1 MTGGGFDGAFSAESR
16 PLSASLYIPAS
27 PEGCDGF
34 RHNLREKPE
43 GSGGFEH
50 NLREMPE
57 GCDRTRKKQYLCSAM
72 KRLLSVILLLA
83 TMSGQIGSMARQA
96 PEEVAPEGRHTV
108 SGHVKDAA
116 TGEVL
121 IGVAVYPSGN
131 IRAGKATNA
140 YGFYS
145 LELPAG
151 EYTIVCEAI
160 GYRTDSLQISLKG
173 NLRKD
178 FILEEDSFAIEGSTV
193 TAVSKREKLLRPETS
208 LVNLSGDFIKK
219 VPVLFGETDIIK
231 VIQMMPGVQ
240 APSEGSTGFSVRGG
254 GVDQNLVLMDE
265 APVYNAGHFMG
276 FFSVFNNDA
285 VKTGD
290 LYKGDISAKYGGRL
304 SSLLDIHTIDGNMT
318 ELGGSLSLGLISS
331 KALLEGP
338 IVKDKASF
346 MVAARRTYID
356 LFFPLFGALKGD
368 RMFFYDVNAK
378 ANWII
383 NDNNR
388 LYLSVFNGK
397 DVFAMK
403 NSEAADLNLDMGF
416 ANNTQSLRWNHIF
429 SPKLFSN
436 FTLLNSHYDF
446 NTLLEFSAT
455 DVDMGSNLHNQG
467 FKADFNWFMNASNTV
482 SFGFQG
488 NRYVISPAIFTP
500 RSEGIFSE
508 YTYPE
513 TMAYAPDFY
522 LQNEQKI
529 GTKVTLR
536 YGLRLSNFATVGER
550 TQRYYN
556 DEHRLDHTE
565 DFAKG
570 ETVKAWHA
578 LEPRFSSSFSIT
590 PSMSFK
596 AAWSRNVQYIQQ
608 AIYSISGSPLD
619 IWFSASPNIKP
630 QVSDQYTVGFFK
642 NFFNDALE
650 TSVELFY
657 KDNRNTIDFKD
668 HPNVIM
674 NEDLEAEIR
683 TGTSFARGAEF
694 MVKYEKGKFDGWI
707 SYTLSQARYK
717 IPEIN
722 GGKPYD
728 SPMNHKHSVSVIGTY
743 RFSKRLSTSADWVYY
758 SGAPTTYP
766 SGVYEVGGSRVP
778 LYSDRNRDHFPDYH
792 RLDLSLTL
800 QGRRVPAG
808 KRGHGEWN
816 FSVYNVYSRH
826 NAWALDFHYNDDTEE
841 ITARK
846 VYLFTAIPSI
856 SYTLTL

>member
-1 MTGGGFDGAFSAESR
+1 MR
-16 PLSASLYIPAS
+16 
-27 PEGCDGF
+27 
-34 RHNLREKPE
+34 
-43 GSGGFEH
+43 
-50 NLREMPE
+50 
-57 GCDRTRKKQYLCSAM
+57 
-72 KRLLSVILLLA
+72 RLLIAVAMLMIPLCLV
-83 TMSGQIGSMARQA
+83 GQTR
-96 PEEVAPEGRHTV
+96 RYTV

-116 TGEVL
+116 SGEMM
-121 IGVAVYPSGN
+121 IGAVVNTAGSTSGTV
-131 IRAGKATNA
+131 TNA

-145 LELPAG
+145 IQLPAG
-151 EYTIVCEAI
+151 DYELCCSSL
-160 GYRTDSLQISLKG
+160 GYDADTVRISLKG
-173 NLRKD
+173 NLKQD
-178 FILEEDSFAIEGSTV
+178 FTLKESLLYLEGSTV

-304 SSLLDIHTIDGNMT
+304 SSLLDIHTIDGNMQ
-318 ELGGSLSLGLISS
+318 EFGGSLSIGLISS
-331 KALLEGP
+331 KVLLEGP

-356 LFFPLFGALKGD
+356 MFFPLFGALKGD
-368 RMFFYDVNAK
+368 KMFFHDINAK

-397 DVFAMK
+397 DVFAMA
-403 NSEAADLNLDMGF
+403 NSEAADLDLDMGF

-446 NTLLEFSAT
+446 DTMLEFSAT
-455 DVDMGSNLHNQG
+455 DIDMGSRLNNQG
-467 FKADFNWFMNASNTV
+467 LKADFNWFVNTSNTV
-482 SFGFQG
+482 SFGLQG
-488 NRYVISPAIFTP
+488 NRYVISPAEFKP

-508 YTYPE
+508 YTYPQ
-513 TMAYAPDFY
+513 TTALAPDFY
-522 LQNEQKI
+522 IQNEQKI

-550 TQRYYN
+550 TQRYY
-556 DEHRLDHTE
+556 DAAHKLAHTE

-578 LEPRFSSSFSIT
+578 LEPRFSSSFSLS
-590 PSMSFK
+590 PSMSVK

-642 NFFNDALE
+642 NFLDDALE

-674 NEDLEAEIR
+674 NEDMEAEIR
-683 TGTSFARGAEF
+683 TGNSFARGAEF
-694 MVKYEKGKFDGWI
+694 MVKYEKGKFDGWV

-722 GGKPYD
+722 EGKPYD

-743 RFSKRLSTSADWVYY
+743 RFGKRLSASADWVYY

-766 SGVYEVGGSRVP
+766 SGVIQVGDTRVP
-778 LYSDRNRDHFPDYH
+778 FYSDRNQDHFPDYH

-800 QGRRVPAG
+800 QGRRVPSG

>member
-1 MTGGGFDGAFSAESR
+1 MLMI
-16 PLSASLYIPAS
+16 PLCLV
-27 PEGCDGF
+27 GQ
-34 RHNLREKPE
+34 
-43 GSGGFEH
+43 
-50 NLREMPE
+50 
-57 GCDRTRKKQYLCSAM
+57 TRRY
-72 KRLLSVILLLA
+72 
-83 TMSGQIGSMARQA
+83 
-96 PEEVAPEGRHTV
+96 TV

-116 TGEVL
+116 SGEMM
-121 IGVAVYPSGN
+121 IGAVVNPAGSTSGTV
-131 IRAGKATNA
+131 TNA

-145 LELPAG
+145 IQLPAG
-151 EYTIVCEAI
+151 DYELCCSSL
-160 GYRTDSLQISLKG
+160 GYDADTVRISLKG
-173 NLRKD
+173 NLKQD
-178 FILEEDSFAIEGSTV
+178 FTLKESLLYLEGSTV

-208 LVNLSGDFIKK
+208 IVNLSGDFIKK

-304 SSLLDIHTIDGNMT
+304 SSLLDIHTIDGNMQ
-318 ELGGSLSLGLISS
+318 EFGGSLSIGLISS
-331 KALLEGP
+331 KVLLEGP

-356 LFFPLFGALKGD
+356 MFFPLFGALKGD
-368 RMFFYDVNAK
+368 KMFFHDINAK

-397 DVFAMK
+397 DVFAMA
-403 NSEAADLNLDMGF
+403 NSEAADLDLDMGF

-446 NTLLEFSAT
+446 DTMLEFSAT
-455 DVDMGSNLHNQG
+455 DIDMGSRLNNQG
-467 FKADFNWFMNASNTV
+467 FKADFNWFANASNTV
-482 SFGFQG
+482 SFGLQG
-488 NRYVISPAIFTP
+488 NRYVISPAEFKP

-508 YTYPE
+508 YTYPQ
-513 TMAYAPDFY
+513 TIALAPDFY
-522 LQNEQKI
+522 VQNEQKI

-556 DEHRLDHTE
+556 AAHELDHTE

-578 LEPRFSSSFSIT
+578 PEPRFSSSFSLS
-590 PSMSFK
+590 PSMSVK

-642 NFFNDALE
+642 NFLDDALE

-674 NEDLEAEIR
+674 NEDMEAEIR
-683 TGTSFARGAEF
+683 TGTSFARGVEF
-694 MVKYEKGKFDGWI
+694 MVKYEKGKFDGWV

-722 GGKPYD
+722 EGKPYD

-743 RFSKRLSTSADWVYY
+743 RFGKRLSASADWVYY

-766 SGVYEVGGSRVP
+766 SGVIQVGDTRVP
-778 LYSDRNRDHFPDYH
+778 FYSDRNQDHFPDYH

-800 QGRRVPAG
+800 QGRRVPSG

>member
-1 MTGGGFDGAFSAESR
+1 
-16 PLSASLYIPAS
+16 
-27 PEGCDGF
+27 
-34 RHNLREKPE
+34 
-43 GSGGFEH
+43 
-50 NLREMPE
+50 
-57 GCDRTRKKQYLCSAM
+57 M
-72 KRLLSVILLLA
+72 KRMVAIMLLLA
-83 TMSGQIGSMARQA
+83 ALAPALWGQ
-96 PEEVAPEGRHTV
+96 GRRFTV
-108 SGHVKDAA
+108 SGHVKDADS
-116 TGEVL
+116 GEMM
-121 IGVAVYPSGN
+121 IGAVVNPAGLVAGAV
-131 IRAGKATNA
+131 TNA

-151 EYTIVCEAI
+151 DYLLCCS
-160 GYRTDSLQISLKG
+160 SLGFESDTLSISLRAD
-173 NLRKD
+173 LRHD
-178 FILEEDSFAIEGSTV
+178 FVLKESALSLEGSTV
-193 TAVSKREKLLRPETS
+193 TAISKREKLLRPETS

-219 VPVLFGETDIIK
+219 VPVIFGETDIIK

-304 SSLLDIHTIDGNMT
+304 SSLLDIHTIDGNMQ
-318 ELGGSLSLGLISS
+318 EFGGSLSVGLISS

-368 RMFFYDVNAK
+368 KMFFHDINAK

-397 DVFAMK
+397 DVFAMA
-403 NSEAADLNLDMGF
+403 NSEAADLDLDMDF

-446 NTLLEFSAT
+446 NTMLEFSAT
-455 DVDMGSNLHNQG
+455 DIDMGSNLHNQG
-467 FKADFNWFMNASNTV
+467 FKADFNWFLNASNTI
-482 SFGFQG
+482 SFGMQG

-508 YTYPE
+508 YTYPQ
-513 TMAYAPDFY
+513 TTALAPDFY
-522 LQNEQKI
+522 IQNEQKI
-529 GTKVTLR
+529 GPKVSLR

-556 DEHRLDHTE
+556 AAHELDHTE

-578 LEPRFSSSFSIT
+578 LEPRFSSSFSISR
-590 PSMSFK
+590 SMSVK

-642 NFFNDALE
+642 NFFDDALE

-657 KDNRNTIDFKD
+657 KDNRGTIDFKD

-674 NEDLEAEIR
+674 NEDLEAEVR
-683 TGTSFARGAEF
+683 EGTSFARGAEF
-694 MVKYEKGKFDGWI
+694 MVKYEKGKFDGWVG
-707 SYTLSQARYK
+707 YTLSQARYK

-728 SPMNHKHSVSVIGTY
+728 SPMNHKHSVSVVGTY
-743 RFSKRLSTSADWVYY
+743 RFNKRLSASADWVYY

-766 SGVYEVGGSRVP
+766 SGVMEVGGSRVP

-808 KRGHGEWN
+808 KRWHGEWN
-816 FSVYNVYSRH
+816 LSVYNVYSRH
-826 NAWALDFHYNDDTEE
+826 NAWALDFHYDDETEE
-841 ITARK
+841 VTARK

>member
-1 MTGGGFDGAFSAESR
+1 MLMI
-16 PLSASLYIPAS
+16 PLCLA
-27 PEGCDGF
+27 GQ
-34 RHNLREKPE
+34 
-43 GSGGFEH
+43 
-50 NLREMPE
+50 
-57 GCDRTRKKQYLCSAM
+57 TRRY
-72 KRLLSVILLLA
+72 
-83 TMSGQIGSMARQA
+83 
-96 PEEVAPEGRHTV
+96 TV

-116 TGEVL
+116 SGEMM
-121 IGVAVYPSGN
+121 IGAVVNPAGSTSGTV
-131 IRAGKATNA
+131 TNA

-145 LELPAG
+145 IQLPAG
-151 EYTIVCEAI
+151 DYELCCSSL
-160 GYRTDSLQISLKG
+160 GYDADTVRINLKG
-173 NLRKD
+173 NLKQD
-178 FILEEDSFAIEGSTV
+178 FTLKESLLYLEGSTV

-304 SSLLDIHTIDGNMT
+304 SSLLDIHTIDGNMQ
-318 ELGGSLSLGLISS
+318 EFGGSLSIGLISS
-331 KALLEGP
+331 KVLLEGP

-356 LFFPLFGALKGD
+356 MFFPLFGALKGD
-368 RMFFYDVNAK
+368 KMFFHDINAK

-397 DVFAMK
+397 DVFAMA
-403 NSEAADLNLDMGF
+403 NSEAADLDLDMGF

-446 NTLLEFSAT
+446 DTMLEFSAT
-455 DVDMGSNLHNQG
+455 DIDMGSRLNNQG
-467 FKADFNWFMNASNTV
+467 FKADFNWFANASNTV
-482 SFGFQG
+482 SFGLQG
-488 NRYVISPAIFTP
+488 NRYVISPAEFKP

-508 YTYPE
+508 YTYPQ
-513 TMAYAPDFY
+513 TTALAPDFY
-522 LQNEQKI
+522 IQNEQKI

-550 TQRYYN
+550 TQRYY
-556 DEHRLDHTE
+556 DAAHKLDHTE

-578 LEPRFSSSFSIT
+578 LEPRFSSSFSLS
-590 PSMSFK
+590 PSMSVK

-642 NFFNDALE
+642 NFLADALE

-674 NEDLEAEIR
+674 NEDMEAEIR
-683 TGTSFARGAEF
+683 TGNSFARGAEF
-694 MVKYEKGKFDGWI
+694 MVKYEKGKFDGWV

-722 GGKPYD
+722 EGKPYD

-743 RFSKRLSTSADWVYY
+743 RFGKRLSASADWVYY

-766 SGVYEVGGSRVP
+766 SGVIQVGDTRVP
-778 LYSDRNRDHFPDYH
+778 FYSDRNQDHFPDYH

-800 QGRRVPAG
+800 QGRRVPSG

>member
-1 MTGGGFDGAFSAESR
+1 MR
-16 PLSASLYIPAS
+16 
-27 PEGCDGF
+27 
-34 RHNLREKPE
+34 
-43 GSGGFEH
+43 
-50 NLREMPE
+50 
-57 GCDRTRKKQYLCSAM
+57 
-72 KRLLSVILLLA
+72 RLLITVAMLMIPLCLA
-83 TMSGQIGSMARQA
+83 GQTR
-96 PEEVAPEGRHTV
+96 RYTV

-116 TGEVL
+116 SGEMM
-121 IGVAVYPSGN
+121 IGAVVNPAGSTSGTV
-131 IRAGKATNA
+131 TNA

-145 LELPAG
+145 IQLPAG
-151 EYTIVCEAI
+151 DYELCCSSLGYEADTV
-160 GYRTDSLQISLKG
+160 RISLRG
-173 NLRKD
+173 NLKQD
-178 FILEEDSFAIEGSTV
+178 FTLKESLLYLEGSTV

-304 SSLLDIHTIDGNMT
+304 SSLLDIHTIDGNMQ
-318 ELGGSLSLGLISS
+318 EFGGSLSIGLISS
-331 KALLEGP
+331 KVLFEGP

-356 LFFPLFGALKGD
+356 MFFPLFGALKGD
-368 RMFFYDVNAK
+368 KMFFHDINAK

-397 DVFAMK
+397 DVFAMA
-403 NSEAADLNLDMGF
+403 NSEAADLDLDMGF

-446 NTLLEFSAT
+446 DTMLEFSAT
-455 DVDMGSNLHNQG
+455 DIDMGSRLNNQG
-467 FKADFNWFMNASNTV
+467 FKADFNWFANASNTV
-482 SFGFQG
+482 SFGLQG
-488 NRYVISPAIFTP
+488 NRYVISPAEFKP

-508 YTYPE
+508 YTYPQ
-513 TMAYAPDFY
+513 TTALAPDFY
-522 LQNEQKI
+522 IQNEQKI

-550 TQRYYN
+550 TQRYY
-556 DEHRLDHTE
+556 DAAHKLDHTE

-578 LEPRFSSSFSIT
+578 LEPRFSSSFSLS
-590 PSMSFK
+590 PSMSVK

-642 NFFNDALE
+642 NFLDDALE

-674 NEDLEAEIR
+674 NEDMEAEIR
-683 TGTSFARGAEF
+683 TGNSFARGAEF
-694 MVKYEKGKFDGWI
+694 MVKYEKGKFDGWV

-722 GGKPYD
+722 EGKPYD

-743 RFSKRLSTSADWVYY
+743 RFGKRLSASADWVYY

-766 SGVYEVGGSRVP
+766 SGVIQVGDTRVP
-778 LYSDRNRDHFPDYH
+778 FYSDRNQDHFPDYH

-800 QGRRVPAG
+800 QGRRVPSG

>member
-1 MTGGGFDGAFSAESR
+1 MLMI
-16 PLSASLYIPAS
+16 PLCLA
-27 PEGCDGF
+27 GQ
-34 RHNLREKPE
+34 
-43 GSGGFEH
+43 
-50 NLREMPE
+50 
-57 GCDRTRKKQYLCSAM
+57 TRRY
-72 KRLLSVILLLA
+72 
-83 TMSGQIGSMARQA
+83 
-96 PEEVAPEGRHTV
+96 TV

-116 TGEVL
+116 SGEMM
-121 IGVAVYPSGN
+121 IGAVVNPAGSTSGTV
-131 IRAGKATNA
+131 TNA

-145 LELPAG
+145 IQLPAG
-151 EYTIVCEAI
+151 DYELCCSSL
-160 GYRTDSLQISLKG
+160 GYDADTVRISLKG
-173 NLRKD
+173 NLKQD
-178 FILEEDSFAIEGSTV
+178 FTLKESLLYLEGSTV

-304 SSLLDIHTIDGNMT
+304 SSLLDIHTIDGNMQ
-318 ELGGSLSLGLISS
+318 EFGGSLSIGLISS
-331 KALLEGP
+331 KVLLEGP

-356 LFFPLFGALKGD
+356 MFFPLFGALKGD
-368 RMFFYDVNAK
+368 KMFFHDINAK

-397 DVFAMK
+397 DVFAMA
-403 NSEAADLNLDMGF
+403 NSEAADLDLDMGF

-446 NTLLEFSAT
+446 DTMLEFSAT
-455 DVDMGSNLHNQG
+455 DIDMGSRLNNQG
-467 FKADFNWFMNASNTV
+467 FKADFNWFANASNTV
-482 SFGFQG
+482 SFGLQG
-488 NRYVISPAIFTP
+488 NRYVISPAEFKP

-508 YTYPE
+508 YTYPQ
-513 TMAYAPDFY
+513 TTALAPDFY
-522 LQNEQKI
+522 IQNEQKI

-550 TQRYYN
+550 TQRYY
-556 DEHRLDHTE
+556 DAAHKLDHTE

-578 LEPRFSSSFSIT
+578 LEPRFSSSFSLS
-590 PSMSFK
+590 PSMSVK

-642 NFFNDALE
+642 NFLDDALE

-674 NEDLEAEIR
+674 NEDMEAEIR
-683 TGTSFARGAEF
+683 TGNSFARGAEF
-694 MVKYEKGKFDGWI
+694 MVKYEKGKFDGWV

-722 GGKPYD
+722 EGKPSD

-743 RFSKRLSTSADWVYY
+743 RFGKRLSASADWVYY

-766 SGVYEVGGSRVP
+766 SGVIQVGDTRVP
-778 LYSDRNRDHFPDYH
+778 FYSDRNQDHFPDYH

-800 QGRRVPAG
+800 QGRRVPSG

>member
-1 MTGGGFDGAFSAESR
+1 MLMI
-16 PLSASLYIPAS
+16 PLCLA
-27 PEGCDGF
+27 GQ
-34 RHNLREKPE
+34 
-43 GSGGFEH
+43 
-50 NLREMPE
+50 
-57 GCDRTRKKQYLCSAM
+57 TRRY
-72 KRLLSVILLLA
+72 
-83 TMSGQIGSMARQA
+83 
-96 PEEVAPEGRHTV
+96 TV

-116 TGEVL
+116 SGEMM
-121 IGVAVYPSGN
+121 IGAVVNPAGSTSGTV
-131 IRAGKATNA
+131 TNA

-145 LELPAG
+145 IQLPAG
-151 EYTIVCEAI
+151 DYELCCSSL
-160 GYRTDSLQISLKG
+160 GYDADTVRINLKG
-173 NLRKD
+173 NLKQD
-178 FILEEDSFAIEGSTV
+178 FTLKESLLYLEGSTV

-304 SSLLDIHTIDGNMT
+304 SSLLDIHTIDGNMQ
-318 ELGGSLSLGLISS
+318 EFGGSLSIGLISS
-331 KALLEGP
+331 KVLLEGP

-356 LFFPLFGALKGD
+356 MFFPLFVALKGD
-368 RMFFYDVNAK
+368 KMFFHDINAK

-397 DVFAMK
+397 DVFAMA
-403 NSEAADLNLDMGF
+403 NSEAADLDLDMGF

-446 NTLLEFSAT
+446 DTMLEFSAT
-455 DVDMGSNLHNQG
+455 DIDMGSRLNNQG
-467 FKADFNWFMNASNTV
+467 FKADFNWFANASNTV
-482 SFGFQG
+482 SFGLQG
-488 NRYVISPAIFTP
+488 NRYVISPAEFKP

-508 YTYPE
+508 YTYPQ
-513 TMAYAPDFY
+513 TTALAPDFY
-522 LQNEQKI
+522 IQNEQRI

-536 YGLRLSNFATVGER
+536 YGLRLSNFATMGER
-550 TQRYYN
+550 TQRYY
-556 DEHRLDHTE
+556 DAAHKLDHTE

-578 LEPRFSSSFSIT
+578 LEPRFSSSFSLS
-590 PSMSFK
+590 PSMSVK

-642 NFFNDALE
+642 NFLDDALE

-674 NEDLEAEIR
+674 NEDMEAEIR
-683 TGTSFARGAEF
+683 TGNSFARGAEF
-694 MVKYEKGKFDGWI
+694 MVKYEKGKFDGWV

-722 GGKPYD
+722 EGKPYD

-743 RFSKRLSTSADWVYY
+743 RFGKRLSASADWVYY

-766 SGVYEVGGSRVP
+766 SGVIQVGDTRVP
-778 LYSDRNRDHFPDYH
+778 FYSDRNQDHFPDYR

-800 QGRRVPAG
+800 QGRRVPSG

-826 NAWALDFHYNDDTEE
+826 NAWALDFHYNDDPEE

>member
-1 MTGGGFDGAFSAESR
+1 MIGAVVN
-16 PLSASLYIPAS
+16 PA
-27 PEGCDGF
+27 
-34 RHNLREKPE
+34 
-43 GSGGFEH
+43 GS
-50 NLREMPE
+50 
-57 GCDRTRKKQYLCSAM
+57 T
-72 KRLLSVILLLA
+72 
-83 TMSGQIGSMARQA
+83 SG
-96 PEEVAPEGRHTV
+96 TV
-108 SGHVKDAA
+108 
-116 TGEVL
+116 
-121 IGVAVYPSGN
+121 
-131 IRAGKATNA
+131 TNA

-145 LELPAG
+145 LQLPAG
-151 EYTIVCEAI
+151 DYELCCSSL
-160 GYRTDSLQISLKG
+160 GYDADTVRISLRG
-173 NLRKD
+173 NLKQD
-178 FILEEDSFAIEGSTV
+178 FTLKESLLYLEGSTV

-304 SSLLDIHTIDGNMT
+304 SSLLDIHTIDGNMQ
-318 ELGGSLSLGLISS
+318 EFGGSLSVGLISS
-331 KALLEGP
+331 KVLLEGP

-356 LFFPLFGALKGD
+356 MFFPLFGALKGD
-368 RMFFYDVNAK
+368 RMFFHDINAK

-397 DVFAMK
+397 DVFAMA
-403 NSEAADLNLDMGF
+403 NSEAADLDLDMGF

-446 NTLLEFSAT
+446 DTMLEFSAT
-455 DVDMGSNLHNQG
+455 DIDMGSRLNNQG
-467 FKADFNWFMNASNTV
+467 FKADFNWFANASNTV
-482 SFGFQG
+482 SFGLQG
-488 NRYVISPAIFTP
+488 NRYVISPAEFKP

-508 YTYPE
+508 YTYPQ
-513 TMAYAPDFY
+513 TTALAPDFY
-522 LQNEQKI
+522 IQNEQKI

-550 TQRYYN
+550 TQRYY
-556 DEHRLDHTE
+556 DAAHKLDHTE

-578 LEPRFSSSFSIT
+578 LEPRFSSSFSLS
-590 PSMSFK
+590 PSMSVK

-630 QVSDQYTVGFFK
+630 QVSDQYTVGIFK
-642 NFFNDALE
+642 NFLDDALE
-650 TSVELFY
+650 ASVELFY

-674 NEDLEAEIR
+674 NEDMEAEIR
-683 TGTSFARGAEF
+683 TGNSFARGAEF
-694 MVKYEKGKFDGWI
+694 MVKYEKGKFDGWV

-722 GGKPYD
+722 EGKPYD
-728 SPMNHKHSVSVIGTY
+728 SPMNHKHSLSVIGTY
-743 RFSKRLSTSADWVYY
+743 RLGERLSASADWVYY

-766 SGVYEVGGSRVP
+766 SGVIQVGDTRVP
-778 LYSDRNRDHFPDYH
+778 FYSDRNQDHFPDYH

-800 QGRRVPAG
+800 QGRRVPSG

>member
-1 MTGGGFDGAFSAESR
+1 MR
-16 PLSASLYIPAS
+16 
-27 PEGCDGF
+27 
-34 RHNLREKPE
+34 
-43 GSGGFEH
+43 
-50 NLREMPE
+50 
-57 GCDRTRKKQYLCSAM
+57 
-72 KRLLSVILLLA
+72 RLLIAVALLMIPLCLV
-83 TMSGQIGSMARQA
+83 GQTR
-96 PEEVAPEGRHTV
+96 RYTV

-116 TGEVL
+116 SGEMM
-121 IGVAVYPSGN
+121 IGAVVNPAGSTSGTV
-131 IRAGKATNA
+131 TNA

-145 LELPAG
+145 IQLPAG
-151 EYTIVCEAI
+151 DYELCCSSLGYEADTV
-160 GYRTDSLQISLKG
+160 RISLRG
-173 NLRKD
+173 NLKQD
-178 FILEEDSFAIEGSTV
+178 FTLKESLLYLEGSTV

-304 SSLLDIHTIDGNMT
+304 SSLLDIHTIDGNMQ
-318 ELGGSLSLGLISS
+318 EFGGSLSIGLISS
-331 KALLEGP
+331 KVLLEGP

-356 LFFPLFGALKGD
+356 MFFPLFGALKGD
-368 RMFFYDVNAK
+368 KMFFHDINAK

-397 DVFAMK
+397 DVFAMA
-403 NSEAADLNLDMGF
+403 NSEAADLDLDMGF

-446 NTLLEFSAT
+446 DTMLEFSAT
-455 DVDMGSNLHNQG
+455 DIDMGSRLNNQG
-467 FKADFNWFMNASNTV
+467 FKADFNWFANASNTV
-482 SFGFQG
+482 SFGLQG
-488 NRYVISPAIFTP
+488 NRYVISPAEFKP

-508 YTYPE
+508 YTYPQ
-513 TMAYAPDFY
+513 TTALAPDFY
-522 LQNEQKI
+522 IQNEQKI

-550 TQRYYN
+550 TQRYY
-556 DEHRLDHTE
+556 DAAHKLDHTE

-578 LEPRFSSSFSIT
+578 LEPRFSSSFSLS
-590 PSMSFK
+590 PSMSVK

-642 NFFNDALE
+642 NFLDDALE

-674 NEDLEAEIR
+674 NEDMEAEIR
-683 TGTSFARGAEF
+683 TGNSFARGAEF
-694 MVKYEKGKFDGWI
+694 MLKYEKGKFDGWV

-722 GGKPYD
+722 EGKPYD

-743 RFSKRLSTSADWVYY
+743 RFGKRLSASADWVYY

-766 SGVYEVGGSRVP
+766 SGVIQVGDTRVP
-778 LYSDRNRDHFPDYH
+778 FYSDRNQDHFPDYH

-800 QGRRVPAG
+800 QGRRVPSG

>member
-1 MTGGGFDGAFSAESR
+1 MLMI
-16 PLSASLYIPAS
+16 PLCLV
-27 PEGCDGF
+27 GQ
-34 RHNLREKPE
+34 
-43 GSGGFEH
+43 
-50 NLREMPE
+50 
-57 GCDRTRKKQYLCSAM
+57 TRRY
-72 KRLLSVILLLA
+72 
-83 TMSGQIGSMARQA
+83 
-96 PEEVAPEGRHTV
+96 TV

-116 TGEVL
+116 SGEMM
-121 IGVAVYPSGN
+121 IGAVVNPAGSTSGTV
-131 IRAGKATNA
+131 TNA

-145 LELPAG
+145 IQLPAG
-151 EYTIVCEAI
+151 DYELCCSSL
-160 GYRTDSLQISLKG
+160 GYDADTVRISLKG
-173 NLRKD
+173 NLKQD
-178 FILEEDSFAIEGSTV
+178 FTLKESLLYLEGSTV

-208 LVNLSGDFIKK
+208 IVNLSGDFIKK

-304 SSLLDIHTIDGNMT
+304 SSLLDIHTIDGNMQ
-318 ELGGSLSLGLISS
+318 EFGGSLSIGLISS
-331 KALLEGP
+331 KVLLEGP

-356 LFFPLFGALKGD
+356 MFFPLFGALKGD
-368 RMFFYDVNAK
+368 KMFFHDINAK

-397 DVFAMK
+397 DVFAMA
-403 NSEAADLNLDMGF
+403 NSEAADLDLDMGF

-446 NTLLEFSAT
+446 DTILEFSAT
-455 DVDMGSNLHNQG
+455 DIDMGSRLNNQG
-467 FKADFNWFMNASNTV
+467 FKADFNWFANASNTI
-482 SFGFQG
+482 SFGLQG
-488 NRYVISPAIFTP
+488 NRYVISPAEFKP

-508 YTYPE
+508 YTYPQ
-513 TMAYAPDFY
+513 TTALAPDFY
-522 LQNEQKI
+522 IQNEQKI

-550 TQRYYN
+550 TQRYY
-556 DEHRLDHTE
+556 DAAHKLDHTE

-578 LEPRFSSSFSIT
+578 LEPRFSSSFSLS
-590 PSMSFK
+590 PSMSVK

-642 NFFNDALE
+642 NFLDDALE

-674 NEDLEAEIR
+674 NEDMEAEIR
-683 TGTSFARGAEF
+683 TGNSFARGAEF
-694 MVKYEKGKFDGWI
+694 MVKYEKGKFDGWV

-722 GGKPYD
+722 EGKPYD

-743 RFSKRLSTSADWVYY
+743 RFGKRLSASADWVYY

-766 SGVYEVGGSRVP
+766 SGVIQVGDTRVP
-778 LYSDRNRDHFPDYH
+778 FYSDRNQDHFPDYH

-800 QGRRVPAG
+800 QGRRVPSG

>member
-1 MTGGGFDGAFSAESR
+1 MLMI
-16 PLSASLYIPAS
+16 PLCLA
-27 PEGCDGF
+27 GQ
-34 RHNLREKPE
+34 
-43 GSGGFEH
+43 
-50 NLREMPE
+50 
-57 GCDRTRKKQYLCSAM
+57 TRRY
-72 KRLLSVILLLA
+72 
-83 TMSGQIGSMARQA
+83 
-96 PEEVAPEGRHTV
+96 TV

-116 TGEVL
+116 SGEMM
-121 IGVAVYPSGN
+121 IGAVVNPAGSTSGTV
-131 IRAGKATNA
+131 TNA

-145 LELPAG
+145 IQLPAG
-151 EYTIVCEAI
+151 DYELCCSSLGYEADTV
-160 GYRTDSLQISLKG
+160 RISLRG
-173 NLRKD
+173 NLKQD
-178 FILEEDSFAIEGSTV
+178 FTLKESLLYLEGSTV

-285 VKTGD
+285 VKMGD

-304 SSLLDIHTIDGNMT
+304 SSLLDIHTIDGNMQ
-318 ELGGSLSLGLISS
+318 EFGGSLSIGLISS
-331 KALLEGP
+331 KVLLEGP

-356 LFFPLFGALKGD
+356 MFFPLFGALKGD
-368 RMFFYDVNAK
+368 KMFFHDINAK

-397 DVFAMK
+397 DVFAMA
-403 NSEAADLNLDMGF
+403 NSEAADLDLDMGF

-446 NTLLEFSAT
+446 DTMLEFSAT
-455 DVDMGSNLHNQG
+455 DIDMGSRLNNQG
-467 FKADFNWFMNASNTV
+467 FKADFNWFANASNTV
-482 SFGFQG
+482 SFGLQG
-488 NRYVISPAIFTP
+488 NRYVISPAEFKP

-508 YTYPE
+508 YTYPQ
-513 TMAYAPDFY
+513 TTALAPDFY
-522 LQNEQKI
+522 IQNEQKV

-550 TQRYYN
+550 TQRYY
-556 DEHRLDHTE
+556 DAAHKLDHTE

-578 LEPRFSSSFSIT
+578 LEPRFSSSFSLS
-590 PSMSFK
+590 PSMSVK

-642 NFFNDALE
+642 NFLDDALE

-674 NEDLEAEIR
+674 NEDMEAEIR
-683 TGTSFARGAEF
+683 TGNSFARGAEF
-694 MVKYEKGKFDGWI
+694 MVKYEKGKFDGWV

-722 GGKPYD
+722 EGKPYD

-743 RFSKRLSTSADWVYY
+743 RFGKRLSASADWVYY

-766 SGVYEVGGSRVP
+766 SGVIQVGDTRVP
-778 LYSDRNRDHFPDYH
+778 FYSDRNQDHFPDYH

-800 QGRRVPAG
+800 QGRRVPSG

>member
-1 MTGGGFDGAFSAESR
+1 M
-16 PLSASLYIPAS
+16 
-27 PEGCDGF
+27 
-34 RHNLREKPE
+34 
-43 GSGGFEH
+43 
-50 NLREMPE
+50 
-57 GCDRTRKKQYLCSAM
+57 RKLI
-72 KRLLSVILLLA
+72 SVILLLA
-83 TMSGQIGSMARQA
+83 AIAALAPALLGQAQGQGRSARNA
-96 PEEVAPEGRHTV
+96 AAKYTI
-108 SGHVKDAA
+108 SGHVKDAE
-116 TGEVL
+116 TGEVV
-121 IGVAVYPSGN
+121 IGAAVYPAGDVRSG
-131 IRAGKATNA
+131 KPSNA

-145 LELPAG
+145 IELPAG
-151 EYTIVCEAI
+151 DYKLICESI
-160 GYRTDSLQISLKG
+160 GYVTDTLTISLKG
-173 NLRKD
+173 NVVKD
-178 FILEEDSFAIEGSTV
+178 FAMKVDSFSILEATV

-304 SSLLDIHTIDGNMT
+304 SSLLDIHTIDGNMQ
-318 ELGGSLSLGLISS
+318 EFGGSLSVGLISS
-331 KALLEGP
+331 KVLLEGP

-356 LFFPLFGALKGD
+356 LFFPLAKALKGD
-368 RMFFYDVNAK
+368 RMFFHDINAK

-403 NSEAADLNLDMGF
+403 NSEAADLDLDMGF

-446 NTLLEFSAT
+446 DTMLEFSAT
-455 DVDMGSNLHNQG
+455 DIDMGSRLNNQG
-467 FKADFNWFMNASNTV
+467 FKADFNWFLNASNTV
-482 SFGFQG
+482 SFGLQG
-488 NRYVISPAIFTP
+488 NRYVISPAEFKP

-508 YTYPE
+508 YIYPQ
-513 TMAYAPDFY
+513 TTALAPDFY
-522 LQNEQKI
+522 VQNEQKI

-536 YGLRLSNFATVGER
+536 YGLRLSSFATVGER

-556 DEHRLDHTE
+556 AAHELDHTE

-578 LEPRFSSSFSIT
+578 LEPRFSSSFSLS
-590 PSMSFK
+590 PSMSVK

-630 QVSDQYTVGFFK
+630 QVSDQYTVGIFK
-642 NFFNDALE
+642 NFLDDAVE

-694 MVKYEKGKFDGWI
+694 MVKYEKGKFDGWV

-743 RFSKRLSTSADWVYY
+743 RFGKRLSASADWIYY

-766 SGVYEVGGSRVP
+766 SGVMQVGDARVP
-778 LYSDRNRDHFPDYH
+778 LYSDRNQDHFPDYH

>member
-1 MTGGGFDGAFSAESR
+1 MLMI
-16 PLSASLYIPAS
+16 PLCLA
-27 PEGCDGF
+27 GQ
-34 RHNLREKPE
+34 
-43 GSGGFEH
+43 
-50 NLREMPE
+50 
-57 GCDRTRKKQYLCSAM
+57 TRRY
-72 KRLLSVILLLA
+72 
-83 TMSGQIGSMARQA
+83 
-96 PEEVAPEGRHTV
+96 TV

-116 TGEVL
+116 SGEMM
-121 IGVAVYPSGN
+121 IGAVVNPAGSTSGTV
-131 IRAGKATNA
+131 TNA

-145 LELPAG
+145 IQLPAG
-151 EYTIVCEAI
+151 DYELCCSSL
-160 GYRTDSLQISLKG
+160 GYDADTVRISLKG
-173 NLRKD
+173 NLKQD
-178 FILEEDSFAIEGSTV
+178 FTLKESLLYLEGSTV

-304 SSLLDIHTIDGNMT
+304 SSLLDIHTIDGNMQ
-318 ELGGSLSLGLISS
+318 EFGGSLSIGLISS
-331 KALLEGP
+331 KVLLEGP

-356 LFFPLFGALKGD
+356 MFFPLFGALKGD
-368 RMFFYDVNAK
+368 KMFFHDINAK

-397 DVFAMK
+397 DVFAMA
-403 NSEAADLNLDMGF
+403 NTEAADLDLDMGF

-446 NTLLEFSAT
+446 DTMLEFSAT
-455 DVDMGSNLHNQG
+455 DIDMGSRLNNQG
-467 FKADFNWFMNASNTV
+467 FKADFNWFANASNTV
-482 SFGFQG
+482 SFGLQG
-488 NRYVISPAIFTP
+488 NRYVISPAEFKP

-508 YTYPE
+508 YTYPQ
-513 TMAYAPDFY
+513 TTALAPDFY
-522 LQNEQKI
+522 IQNEQKI

-550 TQRYYN
+550 TQRYY
-556 DEHRLDHTE
+556 DAAHKLDHTE

-578 LEPRFSSSFSIT
+578 LEPRFSSSFSLS
-590 PSMSFK
+590 PSMSVK

-642 NFFNDALE
+642 NFLDDALE

-674 NEDLEAEIR
+674 NEDMEAEIR
-683 TGTSFARGAEF
+683 TGNSFARGAEF
-694 MVKYEKGKFDGWI
+694 MVKYEKGKFDGWV

-717 IPEIN
+717 MPEIN
-722 GGKPYD
+722 EGKPYD

-743 RFSKRLSTSADWVYY
+743 RFGKRLSASADWVYY

-766 SGVYEVGGSRVP
+766 SGVIQVGDTRVP
-778 LYSDRNRDHFPDYH
+778 FYSDRNQDHFPDYH

-800 QGRRVPAG
+800 QGRRVPSG

>member
-1 MTGGGFDGAFSAESR
+1 MLMI
-16 PLSASLYIPAS
+16 PLCLA
-27 PEGCDGF
+27 GQ
-34 RHNLREKPE
+34 
-43 GSGGFEH
+43 
-50 NLREMPE
+50 
-57 GCDRTRKKQYLCSAM
+57 TRRY
-72 KRLLSVILLLA
+72 
-83 TMSGQIGSMARQA
+83 
-96 PEEVAPEGRHTV
+96 TV

-116 TGEVL
+116 SGEMM
-121 IGVAVYPSGN
+121 IGAVVNPAGSTSGTV
-131 IRAGKATNA
+131 TNA

-145 LELPAG
+145 IQLPAG
-151 EYTIVCEAI
+151 DYELCCSSLGYEADTV
-160 GYRTDSLQISLKG
+160 RISLRG
-173 NLRKD
+173 NLKQD
-178 FILEEDSFAIEGSTV
+178 FTLKESLLYLEGSTV

-304 SSLLDIHTIDGNMT
+304 SSLLDIHTIDGNMQ
-318 ELGGSLSLGLISS
+318 EFGGSLSIGLISS
-331 KALLEGP
+331 KVLLEGP

-356 LFFPLFGALKGD
+356 MFFPLFGALKGD
-368 RMFFYDVNAK
+368 KMFFHDINAK

-397 DVFAMK
+397 DVFAMA
-403 NSEAADLNLDMGF
+403 NSEAADLDLDMDF

-446 NTLLEFSAT
+446 DTMLEFSAT
-455 DVDMGSNLHNQG
+455 DIDMGSRLNNQG
-467 FKADFNWFMNASNTV
+467 FKADFNWFANASNTV
-482 SFGFQG
+482 SFGLQG
-488 NRYVISPAIFTP
+488 NRYVISPAEFKP

-508 YTYPE
+508 YTYPQ
-513 TMAYAPDFY
+513 TTALAPDFY
-522 LQNEQKI
+522 IQNEQKI

-550 TQRYYN
+550 TQRYY
-556 DEHRLDHTE
+556 DAAHKLDHTE

-578 LEPRFSSSFSIT
+578 LEPRFSSSFSLS
-590 PSMSFK
+590 PSMSVK

-642 NFFNDALE
+642 NFLDDALE

-674 NEDLEAEIR
+674 NEDMEAEIR
-683 TGTSFARGAEF
+683 TGNSFARGAEF
-694 MVKYEKGKFDGWI
+694 MVKYEKGKFDGWV

-717 IPEIN
+717 MPEIN
-722 GGKPYD
+722 EGKPYD

-743 RFSKRLSTSADWVYY
+743 RFGKRLSASADWVYY

-766 SGVYEVGGSRVP
+766 SGVIQVGDTRVP
-778 LYSDRNRDHFPDYH
+778 FYSDRNQDHFPDYH

-800 QGRRVPAG
+800 QGRRVPSG

>member
-1 MTGGGFDGAFSAESR
+1 MLKKVLTVVLMLL
-16 PLSASLYIPAS
+16 PLVVF
-27 PEGCDGF
+27 GQG
-34 RHNLREKPE
+34 
-43 GSGGFEH
+43 
-50 NLREMPE
+50 
-57 GCDRTRKKQYLCSAM
+57 RKY
-72 KRLLSVILLLA
+72 
-83 TMSGQIGSMARQA
+83 
-96 PEEVAPEGRHTV
+96 TV
-108 SGHVKDAA
+108 SGHVKDAG
-116 TGEVL
+116 TGEMM
-121 IGVAVYPSGN
+121 IGAVVNP
-131 IRAGKATNA
+131 AGSTVGAVTNA

-145 LELPAG
+145 LQLQEG
-151 EYTIVCEAI
+151 EYDLSCSSLGYDADTLRIV
-160 GYRTDSLQISLKG
+160 LKG
-173 NLRKD
+173 NLRQD
-178 FILEEDSFAIEGSTV
+178 FSLNESALTLEGSKV
-193 TAVSKREKLLRPETS
+193 TATSKREKLLRPETS
-208 LVNLSGDFIKK
+208 IVNLSGDFIKK

-231 VIQMMPGVQ
+231 VIQLMPGVQ

-265 APVYNAGHFMG
+265 APVFNAGHFMG

-304 SSLLDIHTIDGNMT
+304 SSLLDVHTIDGNMQ
-318 ELGGSLSLGLISS
+318 EFGGSLSVGLISS

-356 LFFPLFGALKGD
+356 MFFPLFEVLKND
-368 RMFFYDVNAK
+368 RLYFYDVNAK

-388 LYLSVFNGK
+388 LYLSVFRGK
-397 DVFAMK
+397 DVFAMS
-403 NSEAADLNLDMGF
+403 NSELTDLDLDMGF

-436 FTLLNSHYDF
+436 FTLLNSFYDF
-446 NTLLEFSAT
+446 ITMLEYSAT

-467 FKADFNWFMNASNTV
+467 FKADFNWFANGSNTV

-488 NRYVISPAIFTP
+488 NRYVISPAEFRP

-508 YTYPE
+508 YTYPL
-513 TMAYAPDFY
+513 TTALAPDFY

-529 GTKVTLR
+529 GPKVTLR
-536 YGLRLSNFATVGER
+536 YGVRLSNFATVGER
-550 TQRYYN
+550 VQRYYN
-556 DEHRLDHTE
+556 EAHTLDHTE
-565 DFAKG
+565 EFAKG

-590 PSMSFK
+590 PSMSVK
-596 AAWSRNVQYIQQ
+596 AAYSRNVQYIQQ
-608 AIYSISGSPLD
+608 AVYSISGSPLD

-630 QVSDQYTVGFFK
+630 QVSDQYTLGFFK
-642 NFFNDALE
+642 NFLDDAIE

-674 NEDLEAEIR
+674 NEDMEAEIR
-683 TGTSFARGAEF
+683 TGSSFARGAEF
-694 MVKYEKGKFDGWI
+694 MVKYEKGKFDGWV

-728 SPMNHKHSVSVIGTY
+728 SPMNHKHSVSVVGTY
-743 RFSKRLSTSADWVYY
+743 RFGKRLSASADWVYY

-766 SGVYEVGGSRVP
+766 SGVYQVGGARIP
-778 LYSDRNRDHFPDYH
+778 LYSERNRDHFPDYH

-800 QGRRVPAG
+800 QGKRVPAG
-808 KRGHGEWN
+808 QRWHGEWN
-816 FSVYNVYSRH
+816 LSVYNIYSRH
-826 NAWALDFHYNDDTEE
+826 NAWALDFHYDDATEE
-841 ITARK
+841 ITAQK

>member
-1 MTGGGFDGAFSAESR
+1 MLMI
-16 PLSASLYIPAS
+16 PLCLA
-27 PEGCDGF
+27 GQ
-34 RHNLREKPE
+34 
-43 GSGGFEH
+43 
-50 NLREMPE
+50 
-57 GCDRTRKKQYLCSAM
+57 TRRY
-72 KRLLSVILLLA
+72 
-83 TMSGQIGSMARQA
+83 
-96 PEEVAPEGRHTV
+96 TV

-116 TGEVL
+116 SGEMM
-121 IGVAVYPSGN
+121 IGAVVNPAGSTSGTV
-131 IRAGKATNA
+131 TNA

-145 LELPAG
+145 IQLPAG
-151 EYTIVCEAI
+151 DYELCCSSL
-160 GYRTDSLQISLKG
+160 GYDADTVRINLKG
-173 NLRKD
+173 NLKQD
-178 FILEEDSFAIEGSTV
+178 FTLKESLLYLEGSTV

-304 SSLLDIHTIDGNMT
+304 SSLLDIHTIDGNMQ
-318 ELGGSLSLGLISS
+318 EFGGSLSIGLISS
-331 KALLEGP
+331 KVLLEGP

-356 LFFPLFGALKGD
+356 MFFPLFVALKGD
-368 RMFFYDVNAK
+368 KMFFHDINAK

-397 DVFAMK
+397 DVFAMA
-403 NSEAADLNLDMGF
+403 NSEAADLDLDMGF

-446 NTLLEFSAT
+446 DTMLEFSAT
-455 DVDMGSNLHNQG
+455 DIDMGSRLNNQG
-467 FKADFNWFMNASNTV
+467 FKADFNWFANASNTV
-482 SFGFQG
+482 SFGLQG
-488 NRYVISPAIFTP
+488 NRYVISPAEFKP

-508 YTYPE
+508 YTYPQ
-513 TMAYAPDFY
+513 TTALAPDFY
-522 LQNEQKI
+522 IQNEQRI

-536 YGLRLSNFATVGER
+536 YGLRLSNFATMGER
-550 TQRYYN
+550 TQRYY
-556 DEHRLDHTE
+556 DAAHKLDHTE

-578 LEPRFSSSFSIT
+578 LEPRFSSSFSLS
-590 PSMSFK
+590 PSMSVK

-642 NFFNDALE
+642 NFLDDALE

-674 NEDLEAEIR
+674 NEDMEAEIR
-683 TGTSFARGAEF
+683 TGNSFARGAEF
-694 MVKYEKGKFDGWI
+694 MVKYEKGKFDGWV

-722 GGKPYD
+722 EGKPYD

-743 RFSKRLSTSADWVYY
+743 RFGKRLSASADWVYY

-766 SGVYEVGGSRVP
+766 SGVIQVGDTRVP
-778 LYSDRNRDHFPDYH
+778 FYSDRNQDHFPDYH

-800 QGRRVPAG
+800 QGRRVPSG

>member
-1 MTGGGFDGAFSAESR
+1 MKGKRKRGCAE
-16 PLSASLYIPAS
+16 
-27 PEGCDGF
+27 
-34 RHNLREKPE
+34 
-43 GSGGFEH
+43 
-50 NLREMPE
+50 
-57 GCDRTRKKQYLCSAM
+57 DRTRKKQYLCREM
-72 KRLLSVILLLA
+72 RRLLITVAILMIPLCLL
-83 TMSGQIGSMARQA
+83 GQAR
-96 PEEVAPEGRHTV
+96 RYTV

-116 TGEVL
+116 SGEMM
-121 IGVAVYPSGN
+121 IGAVVNPAGSTSGTV
-131 IRAGKATNA
+131 TNA

-145 LELPAG
+145 IQLPAG
-151 EYTIVCEAI
+151 DYELCCSSL
-160 GYRTDSLQISLKG
+160 GYDADTVRISLRG
-173 NLRKD
+173 NLKQD
-178 FILEEDSFAIEGSTV
+178 FTLKESLLYLEGSTV

-208 LVNLSGDFIKK
+208 IVNLSGDFIKK

-304 SSLLDIHTIDGNMT
+304 SSLLDIHTIDGNMQ
-318 ELGGSLSLGLISS
+318 EFGGSLSVGLISS
-331 KALLEGP
+331 KVLLEGP

-356 LFFPLFGALKGD
+356 MFFPLFGALKGD
-368 RMFFYDVNAK
+368 RMFFHDINAK

-397 DVFAMK
+397 DVFAMA
-403 NSEAADLNLDMGF
+403 NSEAADLDLDMGF

-446 NTLLEFSAT
+446 DTMLEFSAT
-455 DVDMGSNLHNQG
+455 DIDMGSRLNNQG
-467 FKADFNWFMNASNTV
+467 FKADFNWFANASNTV
-482 SFGFQG
+482 SFGLQG
-488 NRYVISPAIFTP
+488 NRYVISPAEFKP

-508 YTYPE
+508 YTYPQ
-513 TMAYAPDFY
+513 TTALAPDFY
-522 LQNEQKI
+522 IQNEQKI

-550 TQRYYN
+550 TQRYY
-556 DEHRLDHTE
+556 DAAHKLDHTE

-578 LEPRFSSSFSIT
+578 LEPRFSSSFSLS
-590 PSMSFK
+590 PSMSVK

-630 QVSDQYTVGFFK
+630 QVSDQYTVGIFK
-642 NFFNDALE
+642 NFLDDALE
-650 TSVELFY
+650 ASVELFY

-674 NEDLEAEIR
+674 NEDMEAEIR
-683 TGTSFARGAEF
+683 TGNSFARGAEF
-694 MVKYEKGKFDGWI
+694 MVKYEKGKFDGWV

-722 GGKPYD
+722 EGKPYD
-728 SPMNHKHSVSVIGTY
+728 SPMNHKHSLSVIGTY
-743 RFSKRLSTSADWVYY
+743 RFGERLSASADWVYY

-766 SGVYEVGGSRVP
+766 SGVIQVGDTRVP
-778 LYSDRNRDHFPDYH
+778 FYSDRNQDHFPDYH

-800 QGRRVPAG
+800 QGRRVPSG

>member
-1 MTGGGFDGAFSAESR
+1 MLMI
-16 PLSASLYIPAS
+16 PLCLA
-27 PEGCDGF
+27 GQ
-34 RHNLREKPE
+34 
-43 GSGGFEH
+43 
-50 NLREMPE
+50 
-57 GCDRTRKKQYLCSAM
+57 TRRY
-72 KRLLSVILLLA
+72 
-83 TMSGQIGSMARQA
+83 
-96 PEEVAPEGRHTV
+96 TV

-116 TGEVL
+116 SGEMM
-121 IGVAVYPSGN
+121 IGAVVNPAGSTSGTV
-131 IRAGKATNA
+131 TNA

-145 LELPAG
+145 IQLPAG
-151 EYTIVCEAI
+151 DYELCCSSL
-160 GYRTDSLQISLKG
+160 GYDADTVRISLKG
-173 NLRKD
+173 NLKQD
-178 FILEEDSFAIEGSTV
+178 FTLKESLLYLEGSTV

-304 SSLLDIHTIDGNMT
+304 SSLLDIHTIDGNMQ
-318 ELGGSLSLGLISS
+318 EFGGSLSIGLISS
-331 KALLEGP
+331 KVLLEGP

-356 LFFPLFGALKGD
+356 MFFPLFGALKGD
-368 RMFFYDVNAK
+368 KMFFHDINAK

-403 NSEAADLNLDMGF
+403 NSEAADLDLDMGF
-416 ANNTQSLRWNHIF
+416 TNNTQSLRWNHIF

-446 NTLLEFSAT
+446 NTMLEFSAT
-455 DVDMGSNLHNQG
+455 DIDMGSNLHNQG
-467 FKADFNWFMNASNTV
+467 FKADFNWFLNSSNTV

-508 YTYPE
+508 YTYPQ
-513 TMAYAPDFY
+513 TTALAPDFY

-536 YGLRLSNFATVGER
+536 YGVRLSNFATVGER

-556 DEHRLDHTE
+556 DKHALDHTQE
-565 DFAKG
+565 FAKG

-578 LEPRFSSSFSIT
+578 LEPRFSSSFSLS
-590 PSMSFK
+590 PSMSIK

-619 IWFSASPNIKP
+619 IWFSASPNIEP

-674 NEDLEAEIR
+674 NEDMEAEIR

-694 MVKYEKGKFDGWI
+694 MVKYEKGRFDGWV

-743 RFSKRLSTSADWVYY
+743 RLGKRLSASADWVYY

-766 SGVYEVGGSRVP
+766 SGVYQIGGTRVP
-778 LYSDRNRDHFPDYH
+778 MYSDRNRDHFPDYH

-800 QGRRVPAG
+800 QGRRVPEG

-816 FSVYNVYSRH
+816 FSVYNVYARH
-826 NAWALDFHYNDDTEE
+826 NAWALDFQYNDETEE
-841 ITARK
+841 VTARK

>member
-1 MTGGGFDGAFSAESR
+1 
-16 PLSASLYIPAS
+16 
-27 PEGCDGF
+27 
-34 RHNLREKPE
+34 
-43 GSGGFEH
+43 
-50 NLREMPE
+50 
-57 GCDRTRKKQYLCSAM
+57 M
-72 KRLLSVILLLA
+72 KVFLGIILLLA
-83 TMSGQIGSMARQA
+83 AMTAAGPGLRAQGQGRSARTA
-96 PEEVAPEGRHTV
+96 AERYTV

-116 TGEVL
+116 SGEVL

-131 IRAGKATNA
+131 LRAGKATNA

-145 LELPAG
+145 IELPAG
-151 EYTIVCEAI
+151 EYTLVCEAI
-160 GYRTDSLQISLKG
+160 GYAADSLKINLKG
-173 NLRKD
+173 NIVKD
-178 FILEEDSFAIEGSTV
+178 FEMKEDSFALSEATV

-265 APVYNAGHFMG
+265 APVYNAGHFLG

-304 SSLLDIHTIDGNMT
+304 SSLLDIHTKDGNMS
-318 ELGGSLSLGLISS
+318 EFGGSLSIGLISS

-346 MVAARRTYID
+346 MIAARRTYID
-356 LFFPLFGALKGD
+356 LFFPLAEALKED
-368 RMFFYDVNAK
+368 KMYFYDINAK

-397 DVFAMK
+397 DVFAMID
-403 NSEAADLNLDMGF
+403 SDAADLDLDMGF

-436 FTLLNSHYDF
+436 FTILNSLYDF
-446 NTLLEFSAT
+446 KTMLQYSNA
-455 DVDMGSNLHNQG
+455 DIDMLSNIYEQG
-467 FKADFNWFMNASNTV
+467 VKADFNWFANASNTI
-482 SFGFQG
+482 SFGIQG
-488 NRYVISPAIFTP
+488 HRYVISPMGLKP
-500 RSEGIFSE
+500 RTEGFFND
-508 YTYPE
+508 YTYPQ
-513 TMAYAPDFY
+513 TTAYEPDIY
-522 LQNEQKI
+522 LQNEQKL
-529 GTKVTLR
+529 GSHVTLR
-536 YGLRLSNFATVGER
+536 YGLRLSSFLTVGER
-550 TQRYYN
+550 DQRFYN
-556 DEHRLDHTE
+556 ADHELYRTEHFD
-565 DFAKG
+565 KG
-570 ETVKAWHA
+570 EIVRQWYS

-596 AAWSRNVQYIQQ
+596 AGWSRNVQYIQQ
-608 AIYSISGSPLD
+608 AVYSISGSPLD
-619 IWFSASPNIKP
+619 IWFTASPNIKP
-630 QVSDQYTVGFFK
+630 QVSYQYTVGLFK

-657 KDNRNTIDFKD
+657 KDNRNTIDFRA
-668 HPNVIM
+668 HPSIIM

-683 TGTSFARGAEF
+683 TGTSYARGAEF
-694 MVKYEKGKFDGWI
+694 MVKYEKGKFDGWV
-707 SYTLSQARYK
+707 SYTLSEAKFK

-722 GGKPYD
+722 DGKPYD
-728 SPMNHKHSVSVIGTY
+728 SATNHKHSVSVIGTY
-743 RFSKRLSTSADWVYY
+743 RFGKRLSASADWVYY

-766 SGVYEVGGSRVP
+766 SGVFLAGGTRLP
-778 LYSDRNRDHFPDYH
+778 LYSDRNNDHFPDYH
-792 RLDLSLTL
+792 RLDLSLTI
-800 QGRRVPAG
+800 QGKRVPPG

-816 FSVYNVYSRH
+816 FSVYNVYARH
-826 NAWALDFHYNDDTEE
+826 NTWAIDFHYDDETEE
-841 ITARK
+841 ITAK
-846 VYLFTAIPSI
+846 KIYLFKAIPSI

>member
-1 MTGGGFDGAFSAESR
+1 
-16 PLSASLYIPAS
+16 
-27 PEGCDGF
+27 
-34 RHNLREKPE
+34 
-43 GSGGFEH
+43 
-50 NLREMPE
+50 
-57 GCDRTRKKQYLCSAM
+57 M
-72 KRLLSVILLLA
+72 KMRRLLITVAMLVIPLCLL
-83 TMSGQIGSMARQA
+83 GQTR
-96 PEEVAPEGRHTV
+96 RYTV

-116 TGEVL
+116 SGEMM
-121 IGVAVYPSGN
+121 IGAVVNPAGSTSGTV
-131 IRAGKATNA
+131 TNA

-145 LELPAG
+145 IQLPAG
-151 EYTIVCEAI
+151 DYELCCSSL
-160 GYRTDSLQISLKG
+160 GYDADTVRISLKG
-173 NLRKD
+173 NLKQD
-178 FILEEDSFAIEGSTV
+178 FTLKESLLYLEGSTV
-193 TAVSKREKLLRPETS
+193 TAISKREKLLRPETS

-304 SSLLDIHTIDGNMT
+304 SSLLDIHTIDGNMQ
-318 ELGGSLSLGLISS
+318 EFGGSLSIGLISS
-331 KALLEGP
+331 KVLLEGP

-356 LFFPLFGALKGD
+356 MFFPLFGALKGD
-368 RMFFYDVNAK
+368 KMFFHDINAK

-397 DVFAMK
+397 DVFAMA
-403 NSEAADLNLDMGF
+403 NSEAADLDLDMGF

-446 NTLLEFSAT
+446 DTMLEFSAT
-455 DVDMGSNLHNQG
+455 DIDMGSRLNNQG
-467 FKADFNWFMNASNTV
+467 FKADFNWFANASNTV
-482 SFGFQG
+482 SFGLQG
-488 NRYVISPAIFTP
+488 NRYVISPAEFKP

-508 YTYPE
+508 YTYPQ
-513 TMAYAPDFY
+513 TTALAPDFY
-522 LQNEQKI
+522 IQNEQKI

-550 TQRYYN
+550 TQRYY
-556 DEHRLDHTE
+556 DTAHKLDHTE

-578 LEPRFSSSFSIT
+578 LEPRFSSSFSLS
-590 PSMSFK
+590 PSMSVK

-642 NFFNDALE
+642 NFLDDALE

-674 NEDLEAEIR
+674 NEDMEAEIR
-683 TGTSFARGAEF
+683 TGNSFARGAEF
-694 MVKYEKGKFDGWI
+694 MVKYEKGKFDGWV

-722 GGKPYD
+722 EGKPYD

-743 RFSKRLSTSADWVYY
+743 RFGKRLSASADWVYY

-766 SGVYEVGGSRVP
+766 SGVIQVGDTRVP
-778 LYSDRNRDHFPDYH
+778 FYSDRNQDHFPDYH

-800 QGRRVPAG
+800 QGRRVPSG

>member
-1 MTGGGFDGAFSAESR
+1 MLKKVLTVVLMLL
-16 PLSASLYIPAS
+16 PLVVC
-27 PEGCDGF
+27 GQG
-34 RHNLREKPE
+34 
-43 GSGGFEH
+43 
-50 NLREMPE
+50 
-57 GCDRTRKKQYLCSAM
+57 RKY
-72 KRLLSVILLLA
+72 
-83 TMSGQIGSMARQA
+83 
-96 PEEVAPEGRHTV
+96 TV
-108 SGHVKDAA
+108 SGHVKDAG
-116 TGEVL
+116 TGEMM
-121 IGVAVYPSGN
+121 IGAVVNP
-131 IRAGKATNA
+131 AGSTVGAVTNA

-145 LELPAG
+145 LQLQEG
-151 EYTIVCEAI
+151 EYDLVCSSLGYDADTLRIV
-160 GYRTDSLQISLKG
+160 LKG
-173 NLRKD
+173 NLRQD
-178 FILEEDSFAIEGSTV
+178 FSLKESALTLEGSKV
-193 TAVSKREKLLRPETS
+193 TATSKREKLLRPETS
-208 LVNLSGDFIKK
+208 IVNLSGDFIKK

-231 VIQMMPGVQ
+231 VIQLMPGVQ

-265 APVYNAGHFMG
+265 APVFNAGHFMG

-304 SSLLDIHTIDGNMT
+304 SSLLDVHTIDGNMQ
-318 ELGGSLSLGLISS
+318 EFGGSLSVGLISS

-356 LFFPLFGALKGD
+356 MFFPLFEVLKND
-368 RMFFYDVNAK
+368 RLYFYDVNAK

-388 LYLSVFNGK
+388 LYLSVFRGK
-397 DVFAMK
+397 DVFAMS
-403 NSEAADLNLDMGF
+403 NSELTDLDLDMGF

-436 FTLLNSHYDF
+436 FTLLNSFYDF
-446 NTLLEFSAT
+446 ITMLEYSAT

-467 FKADFNWFMNASNTV
+467 FKADFNWFANGSNTV

-488 NRYVISPAIFTP
+488 NRYVISPAEFRP

-508 YTYPE
+508 YTYPL
-513 TMAYAPDFY
+513 TTALAPDFY

-529 GTKVTLR
+529 GPKVTLR
-536 YGLRLSNFATVGER
+536 YGVRLSNFATVGER
-550 TQRYYN
+550 VQRYYN
-556 DEHRLDHTE
+556 EAHTLDHTE
-565 DFAKG
+565 EFAKG
-570 ETVKAWHA
+570 ETVKAWHS

-590 PSMSFK
+590 PSMSVK
-596 AAWSRNVQYIQQ
+596 AAYSRNVQYIQQ
-608 AIYSISGSPLD
+608 AVYSISGSPLD

-630 QVSDQYTVGFFK
+630 QVSDQYTLGFFK
-642 NFFNDALE
+642 NFLDDAIE

-674 NEDLEAEIR
+674 NEDMEAEIR
-683 TGTSFARGAEF
+683 TGSSFARGAEF
-694 MVKYEKGKFDGWI
+694 MVKYEKGKFDGWV

-728 SPMNHKHSVSVIGTY
+728 SPMNHKHSVSVVGTY
-743 RFSKRLSTSADWVYY
+743 RFGKRLSASADWVYY

-766 SGVYEVGGSRVP
+766 SGVYQVGGARIP
-778 LYSDRNRDHFPDYH
+778 LYSERNRDHFPDYH

-800 QGRRVPAG
+800 QGKRVPAG
-808 KRGHGEWN
+808 QRWHGEWN
-816 FSVYNVYSRH
+816 LSVYNIYSRH
-826 NAWALDFHYNDDTEE
+826 NAWALDFHYDDATEE
-841 ITARK
+841 ITAQK

>member
-1 MTGGGFDGAFSAESR
+1 MLMI
-16 PLSASLYIPAS
+16 PLCLL
-27 PEGCDGF
+27 GQ
-34 RHNLREKPE
+34 
-43 GSGGFEH
+43 
-50 NLREMPE
+50 
-57 GCDRTRKKQYLCSAM
+57 TRRY
-72 KRLLSVILLLA
+72 
-83 TMSGQIGSMARQA
+83 
-96 PEEVAPEGRHTV
+96 TV

-116 TGEVL
+116 SGEMM
-121 IGVAVYPSGN
+121 IGAVVNPAGSTSGTV
-131 IRAGKATNA
+131 TNA

-145 LELPAG
+145 IQLPAG
-151 EYTIVCEAI
+151 DYELCCSSL
-160 GYRTDSLQISLKG
+160 GYDADTVLISLKG
-173 NLRKD
+173 NLKQD
-178 FILEEDSFAIEGSTV
+178 FTLKESLLYLEGSTV

-304 SSLLDIHTIDGNMT
+304 SSLLDIHTIDGNMQ
-318 ELGGSLSLGLISS
+318 EFGGSLSIGLISS
-331 KALLEGP
+331 KVLLEGP
-338 IVKDKASF
+338 IVKDKACF

-356 LFFPLFGALKGD
+356 MFFPLFGALKGD
-368 RMFFYDVNAK
+368 KMFFHDINAK

-397 DVFAMK
+397 DVFAMA
-403 NSEAADLNLDMGF
+403 NSEAADLDLDMGF

-446 NTLLEFSAT
+446 DTMLEFSAT
-455 DVDMGSNLHNQG
+455 DIDMGSRLNNQG
-467 FKADFNWFMNASNTV
+467 FKADFNWFANASNTV
-482 SFGFQG
+482 SFGLQG
-488 NRYVISPAIFTP
+488 NRYVISPAEFKP

-508 YTYPE
+508 YTYPQ
-513 TMAYAPDFY
+513 TTALAPDFY
-522 LQNEQKI
+522 IQNEQKI
-529 GTKVTLR
+529 DTKVTLR

-550 TQRYYN
+550 TQRYY
-556 DEHRLDHTE
+556 DAAHKLDHTE

-578 LEPRFSSSFSIT
+578 LEPRFSSSFSLS
-590 PSMSFK
+590 PSMSVK

-642 NFFNDALE
+642 NFLDDALE

-674 NEDLEAEIR
+674 NEDMEAEIR
-683 TGTSFARGAEF
+683 TGNSFARGAEF
-694 MVKYEKGKFDGWI
+694 MVKYEKGKFDGWV

-722 GGKPYD
+722 EGKPYD

-743 RFSKRLSTSADWVYY
+743 RFGKRLSASADWVYY

-766 SGVYEVGGSRVP
+766 SGVIQVGDTRVP
-778 LYSDRNRDHFPDYH
+778 FYSDRNQDHFPDYH

-800 QGRRVPAG
+800 QGRRVPSG

>member
-1 MTGGGFDGAFSAESR
+1 MLMI
-16 PLSASLYIPAS
+16 PLCLV
-27 PEGCDGF
+27 GQ
-34 RHNLREKPE
+34 
-43 GSGGFEH
+43 
-50 NLREMPE
+50 
-57 GCDRTRKKQYLCSAM
+57 TRRY
-72 KRLLSVILLLA
+72 
-83 TMSGQIGSMARQA
+83 
-96 PEEVAPEGRHTV
+96 TV

-116 TGEVL
+116 SGEMM
-121 IGVAVYPSGN
+121 IGAVVNPAGSTSGTV
-131 IRAGKATNA
+131 TNA

-145 LELPAG
+145 IQLPAG
-151 EYTIVCEAI
+151 DYELCCSSL
-160 GYRTDSLQISLKG
+160 GYDADTVRISLKG
-173 NLRKD
+173 NLKQD
-178 FILEEDSFAIEGSTV
+178 FTLKESLLYLEGSTV

-208 LVNLSGDFIKK
+208 IVNLSGDFIKK

-304 SSLLDIHTIDGNMT
+304 SSLLDIHTIDGNMQ
-318 ELGGSLSLGLISS
+318 EFGGSLSIGLISS
-331 KALLEGP
+331 KVLLEGP

-356 LFFPLFGALKGD
+356 MFFPLFGALKGD
-368 RMFFYDVNAK
+368 KMFFHDINAK

-397 DVFAMK
+397 DVFAMA
-403 NSEAADLNLDMGF
+403 NSEAADLDLDMGF

-446 NTLLEFSAT
+446 DTILEFSAT
-455 DVDMGSNLHNQG
+455 DIDMGSRLNNQG
-467 FKADFNWFMNASNTV
+467 FKADFNWFANASNTI
-482 SFGFQG
+482 SFGLQG
-488 NRYVISPAIFTP
+488 NRYVISPAEFKP

-508 YTYPE
+508 YTYPQ
-513 TMAYAPDFY
+513 TTALAPDFY
-522 LQNEQKI
+522 IQNEQKI

-550 TQRYYN
+550 TQRYY
-556 DEHRLDHTE
+556 DAAHKLDHTE

-578 LEPRFSSSFSIT
+578 LEPRFSSSFSLS
-590 PSMSFK
+590 PSMSVK

-642 NFFNDALE
+642 NFLDDALE

-674 NEDLEAEIR
+674 NEDMEAEIR
-683 TGTSFARGAEF
+683 TGNSFARGAEF
-694 MVKYEKGKFDGWI
+694 MVKYEKGKFDGWV

-722 GGKPYD
+722 EGKPYD

-743 RFSKRLSTSADWVYY
+743 RFGKRLSASADWVYY

-766 SGVYEVGGSRVP
+766 SGVIQVGDTRVP
-778 LYSDRNRDHFPDYH
+778 FYSDRNQDHFPDYH

-800 QGRRVPAG
+800 HGRRVPSG

>member
-1 MTGGGFDGAFSAESR
+1 MLMI
-16 PLSASLYIPAS
+16 PLCLV
-27 PEGCDGF
+27 GQ
-34 RHNLREKPE
+34 
-43 GSGGFEH
+43 
-50 NLREMPE
+50 
-57 GCDRTRKKQYLCSAM
+57 TRRY
-72 KRLLSVILLLA
+72 
-83 TMSGQIGSMARQA
+83 
-96 PEEVAPEGRHTV
+96 TV

-116 TGEVL
+116 SGEMM
-121 IGVAVYPSGN
+121 IGAVVNPAGSTSGTV
-131 IRAGKATNA
+131 TNA

-145 LELPAG
+145 IQLPAG
-151 EYTIVCEAI
+151 DYELCCSSL
-160 GYRTDSLQISLKG
+160 GYDADTVRISLKG
-173 NLRKD
+173 NLKQD
-178 FILEEDSFAIEGSTV
+178 FTLKESLLYLEGSTV

-304 SSLLDIHTIDGNMT
+304 SSLLDIHTIDGNMQ
-318 ELGGSLSLGLISS
+318 EFGGSLSIGLISS
-331 KALLEGP
+331 KVLLEGP

-346 MVAARRTYID
+346 MVAARRRYID
-356 LFFPLFGALKGD
+356 MFFPLFGALKGD
-368 RMFFYDVNAK
+368 KMFFHDINAK

-397 DVFAMK
+397 DVFAMA
-403 NSEAADLNLDMGF
+403 NSEAADLDLDMGF

-446 NTLLEFSAT
+446 DTMLEFSAT
-455 DVDMGSNLHNQG
+455 DIDMGSRLNNQG
-467 FKADFNWFMNASNTV
+467 FKADFNWFANASNTV
-482 SFGFQG
+482 SFGLQG
-488 NRYVISPAIFTP
+488 NRYVISPAEFKP

-508 YTYPE
+508 YTYPQ
-513 TMAYAPDFY
+513 TTALAPDFY
-522 LQNEQKI
+522 IQNEQKV

-550 TQRYYN
+550 TQRYY
-556 DEHRLDHTE
+556 DAAHKLDHTE

-578 LEPRFSSSFSIT
+578 LEPRFSSSFSLS
-590 PSMSFK
+590 PSMSVK

-642 NFFNDALE
+642 NFLDDALE

-674 NEDLEAEIR
+674 NEDMEAEIR

-694 MVKYEKGKFDGWI
+694 MVKYEKGKFDGWV

-722 GGKPYD
+722 EGKPYD

-743 RFSKRLSTSADWVYY
+743 RFRKRLSASADWVYY

-766 SGVYEVGGSRVP
+766 SGVIQVGDTRVP
-778 LYSDRNRDHFPDYH
+778 FYSDRNQDHFPDYH

-800 QGRRVPAG
+800 QGRRVPSG

>member
-1 MTGGGFDGAFSAESR
+1 MLMI
-16 PLSASLYIPAS
+16 PLCLA
-27 PEGCDGF
+27 GQ
-34 RHNLREKPE
+34 
-43 GSGGFEH
+43 
-50 NLREMPE
+50 
-57 GCDRTRKKQYLCSAM
+57 TRRY
-72 KRLLSVILLLA
+72 
-83 TMSGQIGSMARQA
+83 
-96 PEEVAPEGRHTV
+96 TV

-116 TGEVL
+116 SGEMM
-121 IGVAVYPSGN
+121 IGAVVNPAGSTSGTV
-131 IRAGKATNA
+131 TNA

-145 LELPAG
+145 IQLPAG
-151 EYTIVCEAI
+151 DYELCCSSL
-160 GYRTDSLQISLKG
+160 GYDADTVRISLKG
-173 NLRKD
+173 NLKQD
-178 FILEEDSFAIEGSTV
+178 FTLKESLLYLEGSTV

-304 SSLLDIHTIDGNMT
+304 SSLLDIHTIDGNMQ
-318 ELGGSLSLGLISS
+318 EFGGSLSIGLISS
-331 KALLEGP
+331 KVLLEGP

-356 LFFPLFGALKGD
+356 MFFPLFGALKGD
-368 RMFFYDVNAK
+368 KMFFHDINAK

-397 DVFAMK
+397 DVFAMA
-403 NSEAADLNLDMGF
+403 NTEAADLDLDMGF

-446 NTLLEFSAT
+446 DTMLEFSAT
-455 DVDMGSNLHNQG
+455 DIDMGSRLNNQG
-467 FKADFNWFMNASNTV
+467 FKADFNWFANASNTV
-482 SFGFQG
+482 SFGLQG
-488 NRYVISPAIFTP
+488 NRYVISPAEFKP

-508 YTYPE
+508 YTYPQ
-513 TMAYAPDFY
+513 TTALAPDFY
-522 LQNEQKI
+522 IQNEQKI

-550 TQRYYN
+550 TQRYY
-556 DEHRLDHTE
+556 DAAHKLDHTE

-578 LEPRFSSSFSIT
+578 LEPRFSSSFSLS
-590 PSMSFK
+590 PSMSVK

-642 NFFNDALE
+642 NFLDDALE

-674 NEDLEAEIR
+674 NEDMEAEIR
-683 TGTSFARGAEF
+683 TGNSFARGAEF
-694 MVKYEKGKFDGWI
+694 MVKYEKGKFDGWV

-717 IPEIN
+717 MPEIN
-722 GGKPYD
+722 EGKPYD

-743 RFSKRLSTSADWVYY
+743 RFGKRLSASADWVYY

-766 SGVYEVGGSRVP
+766 SGVIQVGDTRVP
-778 LYSDRNRDHFPDYH
+778 FYSDRNKDHFPDYH

-800 QGRRVPAG
+800 QGRRVPSG

>member
-1 MTGGGFDGAFSAESR
+1 MLMI
-16 PLSASLYIPAS
+16 PLCLV
-27 PEGCDGF
+27 GQ
-34 RHNLREKPE
+34 
-43 GSGGFEH
+43 
-50 NLREMPE
+50 
-57 GCDRTRKKQYLCSAM
+57 TRRY
-72 KRLLSVILLLA
+72 
-83 TMSGQIGSMARQA
+83 
-96 PEEVAPEGRHTV
+96 TV

-116 TGEVL
+116 SGEMM
-121 IGVAVYPSGN
+121 IGAVVNPAGSTSGTV
-131 IRAGKATNA
+131 TNA

-145 LELPAG
+145 IQLPAG
-151 EYTIVCEAI
+151 DYELCCSSL
-160 GYRTDSLQISLKG
+160 GYDADTVRISLRG
-173 NLRKD
+173 NLKQD
-178 FILEEDSFAIEGSTV
+178 FTLKESLLYLEGSTV

-304 SSLLDIHTIDGNMT
+304 SSLLDIHTIDGNMQ
-318 ELGGSLSLGLISS
+318 EFGGSLSIGLISS
-331 KALLEGP
+331 KVLLEGP

-356 LFFPLFGALKGD
+356 MFFPLFGALKGD
-368 RMFFYDVNAK
+368 KMFFHDINAK

-397 DVFAMK
+397 DVFAMA
-403 NSEAADLNLDMGF
+403 NSEAADLDLDMGF

-446 NTLLEFSAT
+446 DTMLEFSAT
-455 DVDMGSNLHNQG
+455 DIDMGSRLNNQG
-467 FKADFNWFMNASNTV
+467 FKADFNWFADASNTV
-482 SFGFQG
+482 SFGLQG
-488 NRYVISPAIFTP
+488 NRYVISPAEFKP

-508 YTYPE
+508 YTYPQ
-513 TMAYAPDFY
+513 TTALAPDFY
-522 LQNEQKI
+522 IQNEQKI

-550 TQRYYN
+550 TQRYY
-556 DEHRLDHTE
+556 DAAHKLDHTE

-578 LEPRFSSSFSIT
+578 LEPRFSSSFSLS
-590 PSMSFK
+590 PSMSVK

-642 NFFNDALE
+642 NFLDDALE

-674 NEDLEAEIR
+674 NEDMEAEIR
-683 TGTSFARGAEF
+683 TGNSFARGAEF
-694 MVKYEKGKFDGWI
+694 MVKYEKGKFDGWV

-722 GGKPYD
+722 EGKPYD

-743 RFSKRLSTSADWVYY
+743 RFGKRLSASADWVYY

-766 SGVYEVGGSRVP
+766 SGVIQVGDTRVP
-778 LYSDRNRDHFPDYH
+778 FYSDRNQDHFPDYH

-800 QGRRVPAG
+800 QGRRVPSG

-846 VYLFTAIPSI
+846 VYLFTTIPSI

>member
-1 MTGGGFDGAFSAESR
+1 MLMI
-16 PLSASLYIPAS
+16 PLCLV
-27 PEGCDGF
+27 GQ
-34 RHNLREKPE
+34 
-43 GSGGFEH
+43 
-50 NLREMPE
+50 
-57 GCDRTRKKQYLCSAM
+57 TRRY
-72 KRLLSVILLLA
+72 
-83 TMSGQIGSMARQA
+83 
-96 PEEVAPEGRHTV
+96 TV

-116 TGEVL
+116 SGEMM
-121 IGVAVYPSGN
+121 IGAVVNPAGSTSGTV
-131 IRAGKATNA
+131 TNA

-145 LELPAG
+145 IQLPAG
-151 EYTIVCEAI
+151 DYELCCSSL
-160 GYRTDSLQISLKG
+160 GYDADTVRISLKG
-173 NLRKD
+173 NLKQD
-178 FILEEDSFAIEGSTV
+178 FTLKESLLYLEGSTV

-208 LVNLSGDFIKK
+208 IVNLSDDFIKK

-304 SSLLDIHTIDGNMT
+304 SSLLDIHTIDGNMQ
-318 ELGGSLSLGLISS
+318 EFGGSLSIGLISS
-331 KALLEGP
+331 KVLLEGP

-356 LFFPLFGALKGD
+356 MFFPLFGALKGD
-368 RMFFYDVNAK
+368 KMFFHDINAK

-383 NDNNR
+383 KDNNR

-397 DVFAMK
+397 DVFAMA
-403 NSEAADLNLDMGF
+403 NSEAADLDLDMGF

-446 NTLLEFSAT
+446 DTMLEFSAT
-455 DVDMGSNLHNQG
+455 DIDMGSRLNNQG
-467 FKADFNWFMNASNTV
+467 FKADFNWFANASNTI
-482 SFGFQG
+482 SFGLQG
-488 NRYVISPAIFTP
+488 NRYVISPAEFKP

-508 YTYPE
+508 YTYPQ
-513 TMAYAPDFY
+513 TTALAPDFY
-522 LQNEQKI
+522 IQNEQKI

-550 TQRYYN
+550 TQRYY
-556 DEHRLDHTE
+556 DAAHKLDHTE

-578 LEPRFSSSFSIT
+578 LEPRFSSSFSLS
-590 PSMSFK
+590 PSMSVK

-642 NFFNDALE
+642 NFLDDALE

-674 NEDLEAEIR
+674 NEDMEAEIR
-683 TGTSFARGAEF
+683 TGNSFARGAEF
-694 MVKYEKGKFDGWI
+694 MVKYEKGKFDGWV

-722 GGKPYD
+722 EGKPYD

-743 RFSKRLSTSADWVYY
+743 RFGKRLSASADWVYY

-766 SGVYEVGGSRVP
+766 SGVIQVGDTRVP
-778 LYSDRNRDHFPDYH
+778 FYSDRNQDHFPDYH

-800 QGRRVPAG
+800 QGRRVPSG

>member
-1 MTGGGFDGAFSAESR
+1 MLKKVLTVVLMLL
-16 PLSASLYIPAS
+16 PLVVF
-27 PEGCDGF
+27 GQG
-34 RHNLREKPE
+34 
-43 GSGGFEH
+43 
-50 NLREMPE
+50 
-57 GCDRTRKKQYLCSAM
+57 RKY
-72 KRLLSVILLLA
+72 
-83 TMSGQIGSMARQA
+83 
-96 PEEVAPEGRHTV
+96 TV
-108 SGHVKDAA
+108 SGHVKDAG
-116 TGEVL
+116 TGEMM
-121 IGVAVYPSGN
+121 IGAVVNP
-131 IRAGKATNA
+131 AGSTVGAVTNA

-145 LELPAG
+145 LQLQEG
-151 EYTIVCEAI
+151 EYDLSCSSLGYDADTLRIV
-160 GYRTDSLQISLKG
+160 LKG
-173 NLRKD
+173 NLRQD
-178 FILEEDSFAIEGSTV
+178 FSLNESALTLEGSKV
-193 TAVSKREKLLRPETS
+193 TATSKREKLLRPETS
-208 LVNLSGDFIKK
+208 IVNLSGDFIKK

-231 VIQMMPGVQ
+231 VIQLMPGVQ

-265 APVYNAGHFMG
+265 APVFNAGHFMG

-304 SSLLDIHTIDGNMT
+304 SSLLDVHTIDGNMQ
-318 ELGGSLSLGLISS
+318 EFGGSLSVGLISS

-356 LFFPLFGALKGD
+356 MFFPLFEVLKND
-368 RMFFYDVNAK
+368 RLYFYDVNAK

-388 LYLSVFNGK
+388 LYLSVFRGK
-397 DVFAMK
+397 DVFAMS
-403 NSEAADLNLDMGF
+403 NSELTDLDLDMGF

-436 FTLLNSHYDF
+436 FTLLNSFYDF
-446 NTLLEFSAT
+446 ITMLEYSAT

-467 FKADFNWFMNASNTV
+467 FKADFNWFANGSNTV

-488 NRYVISPAIFTP
+488 NRYVISPAEFRP

-508 YTYPE
+508 YTYPL
-513 TMAYAPDFY
+513 TTALAPDFY

-529 GTKVTLR
+529 GPKVTLR
-536 YGLRLSNFATVGER
+536 YGVRLSNFATVGER
-550 TQRYYN
+550 VQRYYN
-556 DEHRLDHTE
+556 EAHTLDHTE
-565 DFAKG
+565 EFAKG

-590 PSMSFK
+590 PSMSVK
-596 AAWSRNVQYIQQ
+596 AAYSRNVQYIQQ
-608 AIYSISGSPLD
+608 AVYSISGSPLD

-630 QVSDQYTVGFFK
+630 QVSDQYTLGFFK
-642 NFFNDALE
+642 NFLDDAIE

-674 NEDLEAEIR
+674 NEDMEAEIR
-683 TGTSFARGAEF
+683 TGSSFARGAEF
-694 MVKYEKGKFDGWI
+694 MVKYEKGKFDGWV

-728 SPMNHKHSVSVIGTY
+728 SPMNHKHSVSVVGTY
-743 RFSKRLSTSADWVYY
+743 RFGKRLSASADWVYY

-766 SGVYEVGGSRVP
+766 SGVYQVGGARIP
-778 LYSDRNRDHFPDYH
+778 LYSERNRDHFPDYH

-800 QGRRVPAG
+800 QGKRVPAG
-808 KRGHGEWN
+808 QRWHGEWN
-816 FSVYNVYSRH
+816 LSVYNIYSRH
-826 NAWALDFHYNDDTEE
+826 NAWALDFHYNDATEE
-841 ITARK
+841 ITAQK

>member
-1 MTGGGFDGAFSAESR
+1 MLMI
-16 PLSASLYIPAS
+16 PLCLA
-27 PEGCDGF
+27 GQ
-34 RHNLREKPE
+34 
-43 GSGGFEH
+43 
-50 NLREMPE
+50 
-57 GCDRTRKKQYLCSAM
+57 TRRY
-72 KRLLSVILLLA
+72 
-83 TMSGQIGSMARQA
+83 
-96 PEEVAPEGRHTV
+96 TV

-116 TGEVL
+116 SGEMM
-121 IGVAVYPSGN
+121 IGAVVNPAGSTSGTV
-131 IRAGKATNA
+131 TNA

-145 LELPAG
+145 IQLPAG
-151 EYTIVCEAI
+151 DYELCCSSL
-160 GYRTDSLQISLKG
+160 GYDADTVRISLKG
-173 NLRKD
+173 NLKQD
-178 FILEEDSFAIEGSTV
+178 FTLKESLLYLEGSTV

-304 SSLLDIHTIDGNMT
+304 SSLLDIHTIDGNMQ
-318 ELGGSLSLGLISS
+318 EFGGSLSIGLISS
-331 KALLEGP
+331 KVLLEGP

-356 LFFPLFGALKGD
+356 MFFPLFGALKGD
-368 RMFFYDVNAK
+368 KMFFHDINAK

-397 DVFAMK
+397 DVFAMA
-403 NSEAADLNLDMGF
+403 NSEAADLDLDMGF

-446 NTLLEFSAT
+446 DTMLEFSAT
-455 DVDMGSNLHNQG
+455 DIDMGSRLNNQG
-467 FKADFNWFMNASNTV
+467 FKADFNWFANASNTV
-482 SFGFQG
+482 SFGLQG
-488 NRYVISPAIFTP
+488 NRYVISPAEFKP

-508 YTYPE
+508 YTYPQ
-513 TMAYAPDFY
+513 TTALAPDFY
-522 LQNEQKI
+522 IQNEQKI

-550 TQRYYN
+550 TQRYY
-556 DEHRLDHTE
+556 DAAHKLDHME

-578 LEPRFSSSFSIT
+578 LEPRFSSSFSLS
-590 PSMSFK
+590 PSMSVK

-642 NFFNDALE
+642 NFLDDALE

-674 NEDLEAEIR
+674 NEDMEAEIR
-683 TGTSFARGAEF
+683 TGNSFARGAEF
-694 MVKYEKGKFDGWI
+694 MVKYEKGKFDGWV

-722 GGKPYD
+722 EGKPYD

-743 RFSKRLSTSADWVYY
+743 RFGKRLSASADWVYY

-766 SGVYEVGGSRVP
+766 SGVIQVGDTRVP
-778 LYSDRNRDHFPDYH
+778 FYSDRNQDHFPDYH

-800 QGRRVPAG
+800 QGRRVPSG

>member
-1 MTGGGFDGAFSAESR
+1 MR
-16 PLSASLYIPAS
+16 
-27 PEGCDGF
+27 
-34 RHNLREKPE
+34 
-43 GSGGFEH
+43 
-50 NLREMPE
+50 
-57 GCDRTRKKQYLCSAM
+57 
-72 KRLLSVILLLA
+72 RLLITVAMLMIPLCLA
-83 TMSGQIGSMARQA
+83 GQTR
-96 PEEVAPEGRHTV
+96 RYTV

-116 TGEVL
+116 SGEMM
-121 IGVAVYPSGN
+121 IGAVVNPAGSTSGTV
-131 IRAGKATNA
+131 TNA

-145 LELPAG
+145 IQLPAG
-151 EYTIVCEAI
+151 DYELCCSSL
-160 GYRTDSLQISLKG
+160 GYDADTVRINLKG
-173 NLRKD
+173 NLKQD
-178 FILEEDSFAIEGSTV
+178 FTLKESLLYLEGSTV

-304 SSLLDIHTIDGNMT
+304 SSLLDIHTIDGNMQ
-318 ELGGSLSLGLISS
+318 EFGGSLSIGLISS
-331 KALLEGP
+331 KVLLEGP

-356 LFFPLFGALKGD
+356 MFFPLFVALKGD
-368 RMFFYDVNAK
+368 KMFFHDINAK

-397 DVFAMK
+397 DVFAMA
-403 NSEAADLNLDMGF
+403 NSEAADLDLDMGF

-446 NTLLEFSAT
+446 DTMLEFSAT
-455 DVDMGSNLHNQG
+455 DIDMGSRLNNQG
-467 FKADFNWFMNASNTV
+467 FKADFNWFANASNTV
-482 SFGFQG
+482 SFGLQG
-488 NRYVISPAIFTP
+488 NRYVISPAEFKP

-508 YTYPE
+508 YTYPQ
-513 TMAYAPDFY
+513 TTALAPDFY
-522 LQNEQKI
+522 IQNEQRI

-536 YGLRLSNFATVGER
+536 YGLRLSNFATMGER
-550 TQRYYN
+550 TQRYY
-556 DEHRLDHTE
+556 DAAHKLDHTE

-578 LEPRFSSSFSIT
+578 LEPRFSSSFSLS
-590 PSMSFK
+590 PSMSVK

-642 NFFNDALE
+642 NFLDDALE

-674 NEDLEAEIR
+674 NEDMEAEIR
-683 TGTSFARGAEF
+683 TGNSFARGAEF
-694 MVKYEKGKFDGWI
+694 MVKYEKGKFDGWV

-722 GGKPYD
+722 EGKPYD

-743 RFSKRLSTSADWVYY
+743 RFGKRLSASADWVYY

-766 SGVYEVGGSRVP
+766 SGVIQVGDTRVP
-778 LYSDRNRDHFPDYH
+778 FYSDRNQDHFPDYH

-800 QGRRVPAG
+800 QGRRVPSG

>member
-1 MTGGGFDGAFSAESR
+1 MHRLIRNT
-16 PLSASLYIPAS
+16 
-27 PEGCDGF
+27 
-34 RHNLREKPE
+34 
-43 GSGGFEH
+43 
-50 NLREMPE
+50 
-57 GCDRTRKKQYLCSAM
+57 
-72 KRLLSVILLLA
+72 LLSVLILLPLA
-83 TMSGQIGSMARQA
+83 AAGQ
-96 PEEVAPEGRHTV
+96 GRKYTV
-108 SGHVKDAA
+108 SGHVKDAGS
-116 TGEVL
+116 GEVM
-121 IGVAVYPSGN
+121 IGAVVNP
-131 IRAGKATNA
+131 AGSTIGTSTNA

-145 LELPAG
+145 LQLPEG
-151 EYTIVCEAI
+151 EYDLCCSSL
-160 GYRTDSLQISLKG
+160 GYDADTLHISLRA
-173 NLRKD
+173 NLRQD
-178 FILEEDSFAIEGSTV
+178 FLLGESAMTLEGSTV
-193 TAVSKREKLLRPETS
+193 TATSKREKLLRPETS
-208 LVNLSGDFIKK
+208 IVNLSGDFIKK

-231 VIQMMPGVQ
+231 VIQLMPGVQ

-265 APVYNAGHFMG
+265 APVFNAGHFMG

-304 SSLLDIHTIDGNMT
+304 SSLLDVHTIDGNMQ
-318 ELGGSLSLGLISS
+318 EYGGSLSIGLISS

-356 LFFPLFGALKGD
+356 MFFPLFEVLKDD
-368 RMFFYDVNAK
+368 RLYFYDVNAK

-388 LYLSVFNGK
+388 LYFSVFRGK
-397 DVFAMK
+397 DVFAMS
-403 NSEAADLNLDMGF
+403 NSEITDLDLDMGF

-436 FTLLNSHYDF
+436 FTLLNSFYDF
-446 NTLLEFSAT
+446 TTMLEYSAT
-455 DVDMGSNLHNQG
+455 DIDMGSNLHNQG
-467 FKADFNWFMNASNTV
+467 FKADFNWFLNGSNTI
-482 SFGFQG
+482 SFGLQG
-488 NRYVISPAIFTP
+488 NRYVISPAEFRP

-508 YTYPE
+508 YTYPL
-513 TMAYAPDFY
+513 TTALAPDFY

-529 GTKVTLR
+529 GPKVTLR
-536 YGLRLSNFATVGER
+536 YGVRLSNFATVGER
-550 TQRYYN
+550 NQRYYN
-556 DEHRLDHTE
+556 EQHALDHTE
-565 DFAKG
+565 QFAKG

-596 AAWSRNVQYIQQ
+596 AAYSRNVQYIQQ
-608 AIYSISGSPLD
+608 AVYSISGSPLD

-630 QVSDQYTVGFFK
+630 QVSDQYTIGLFK
-642 NFFNDALE
+642 NFLGDDLE

-668 HPNVIM
+668 HPNVLM
-674 NEDLEAEIR
+674 NEDMEAEIR

-694 MVKYEKGKFDGWI
+694 MVKYEKDKFDGWV

-728 SPMNHKHSVSVIGTY
+728 SPMNHKHSVSVVGTY
-743 RFSKRLSTSADWVYY
+743 RFGKRLSASADWVYY

-766 SGVYEVGGSRVP
+766 SGVYEVGGTRIP
-778 LYSDRNRDHFPDYH
+778 LYSERNRDHFPDYH

-800 QGRRVPAG
+800 QGKRVPAG
-808 KRGHGEWN
+808 QRWHGEWN
-816 FSVYNVYSRH
+816 LSVYNVYSRH
-826 NAWALDFHYNDDTEE
+826 NAWALDFHYDDATEE
-841 ITARK
+841 VTAQK

>member
-1 MTGGGFDGAFSAESR
+1 M
-16 PLSASLYIPAS
+16 
-27 PEGCDGF
+27 
-34 RHNLREKPE
+34 
-43 GSGGFEH
+43 
-50 NLREMPE
+50 
-57 GCDRTRKKQYLCSAM
+57 KKLVT
-72 KRLLSVILLLA
+72 LILLLA
-83 TMSGQIGSMARQA
+83 AFAPALSGQVR
-96 PEEVAPEGRHTV
+96 RFTV
-108 SGHVKDAA
+108 SGHVKDAGS
-116 TGEVL
+116 GEMM
-121 IGVAVYPSGN
+121 IGAVVNAAGSTSG
-131 IRAGKATNA
+131 AVTNA

-151 EYTIVCEAI
+151 EYDLCCSSL
-160 GYRTDSLQISLKG
+160 GYDSDTLHVSLTA
-173 NLRKD
+173 NLRHD
-178 FILEEDSFAIEGSTV
+178 FTLTESSLSLESATV
-193 TAVSKREKLLRPETS
+193 TAISKKEKLLRPETS
-208 LVNLSGDFIKK
+208 IVNLSGDFIKK

-304 SSLLDIHTIDGNMT
+304 SSLLDIHTIDGNMQ
-318 ELGGSLSLGLISS
+318 EYGGSLSIGLISS

-338 IVKDKASF
+338 IVRDKASF
-346 MVAARRTYID
+346 MIAARRTYID
-356 LFFPLFGALKGD
+356 LFFPLFKALKGD
-368 RMFFYDVNAK
+368 RMYFYDVNAK

-383 NDNNR
+383 NENNR
-388 LYLSVFNGK
+388 LFLSVFNGK
-397 DVFAMK
+397 DVFAMA
-403 NSEAADLNLDMGF
+403 NSEVTDLDLDMGF

-446 NTLLEFSAT
+446 NTMLEYSAT
-455 DVDMGSNLHNQG
+455 DIDMGSNLHNQG
-467 FKADFNWFMNASNTV
+467 FKADFNWFLNGNNTV
-482 SFGFQG
+482 SFGMQG
-488 NRYVISPAIFTP
+488 NRYVISPAEFVP

-508 YTYPE
+508 YTYPL
-513 TMAYAPDFY
+513 TKALAPDFY
-522 LQNEQKI
+522 IQNEQKI
-529 GTKVTLR
+529 GRKFTMR
-536 YGLRLSNFATVGER
+536 YGLRLSNFATIGER

-556 DEHRLDHTE
+556 DDHVLDHTE

-578 LEPRFSSSFSIT
+578 LEPRFSSSFSIS
-590 PSMSFK
+590 PSMSVK
-596 AAWSRNVQYIQQ
+596 AAYSRNVQYIQQ
-608 AIYSISGSPLD
+608 AVYSISGSPLD

-630 QVSDQYTVGFFK
+630 QVSDQYTIGFFK
-642 NFFNDALE
+642 NFLNDALE

-674 NEDLEAEIR
+674 NEDLEGEIR
-683 TGTSFARGAEF
+683 TGSSFARGAEF
-694 MVKYEKGKFDGWI
+694 MVKYEKGKFDGWV

-722 GGKPYD
+722 DGKPYD

-743 RFSKRLSTSADWVYY
+743 RVGKRLSVSGDWVYY
-758 SGAPTTYP
+758 SGAPTTFP
-766 SGVYEVGGSRVP
+766 SGVYEVGGTRIP

-800 QGRRVPAG
+800 QGKRIPAG

-816 FSVYNVYSRH
+816 FSVYNAYSRH
-826 NAWALDFHYNDDTEE
+826 NAWALDFHYDDETEE
-841 ITARK
+841 ISARK